1 DPDRRAEL
9 RRPSGSPCCRPRGTG
24 PGAGGAYG
32 CVGTVVGCAGF
43 SEPKS
48 GGRSWDPLLEPGSG
62 PDPMEP
68 SGPEGALDVSEVG
81 ADGLGGPDSSAPS
94 VTVGTGT
101 VVGGSDEP
109 GGVGSVAT
117 GGVGWASPSVG
128 SPGVV
133 VWSPGVVVWSPGVVV
148 SSVSVGVEAPV
159 SDSGESVSEASGVG
173 RASVPRGS
181 CSALRS
187 SFRSI
192 CASSS
197 GPASV
202 RGCAG
207 VHCWDEVLVSVSEP
221 RVGA

>member
-1 DPDRRAEL
+1 
-9 RRPSGSPCCRPRGTG
+9 GSPCCRPRGTG

-117 GGVGWASPSVG
+117 GGAGGGGLVSRRGGLVARGCGVLRLGGSGGAGLGLRRVCLGGVRRRPRIG
-128 SPGVV
+128 SPRVLLAVALVV
-133 VWSPGVVVWSPGVVV
+133 
-148 SSVSVGVEAPV
+148 PV
-159 SDSGESVSEASGVG
+159 DLRVIVRAGVG
-173 RASVPRGS
+173 PR
-181 CSALRS
+181 LR
-187 SFRSI
+187 R
-192 CASSS
+192 
-197 GPASV
+197 GP
-202 RGCAG
+202 
-207 VHCWDEVLVSVSEP
+207 LL
-221 RVGA
+221 